1 MTGVPEGD
9 VMVWARRLW
18 FRLQTLFHRCRVAD
32 ELDDEIQFHLDQ
44 QIAENI
50 AAGMSGEEATRRA
63 RIKFGGIELA
73 KQECRDARGVP
84 LLETVWLDAR
94 YALRTLRKSPSFTA
108 VAVLTLALGIGA
120 NTAVFSVVNGLVLR
134 SLPVER
140 PNELIFLENA
150 RYGPGQSFPNYKDLR
165 DGNHTFA
172 GLVGYRIA
180 PMEMETDTGPQR
192 IWGYLATG
200 NYFDVL
206 GVHPVLGRFFNQSE
220 DRHPGGNPYAVLSY
234 SAWRSR
240 FGADPAIVG
249 KTIRLNRL
257 PYTVLGVAPP
267 DFHGTELFYWPE
279 VWVPMMM
286 EPRIESNAWLDER
299 DTWNTWIVG
308 RLKPKVSP
316 TQAEADLNAVAAEM
330 ARQFPDV
337 NGDLHFKVTKPG
349 LIGNTVGTPA
359 KAFALGVLVLAALV
373 LLAACTNLA
382 SMFTAR
388 ATDRLRELAVRL
400 AIGAGRGRVVRQ
412 VLTET
417 LLLSLVGGGAGYVLA
432 AFLARALSRWRAP
445 MDFPVQFDVEPDW
458 RVFLFALASAII
470 AGALFGS
477 APAWRVSRIDPNA
490 ALRGASTAW
499 GRGRLA
505 LRDLL
510 VVVQVALCFVLV
522 SASFLALQGLQQ
534 ALEMNLGFRP
544 QQVATAAFELNLA
557 GYTPERG
564 RAFQQQALQAIQQLP
579 GVQSA
584 AYSNSVPLS
593 IDQSHTGVFP
603 ADKTDLQPSDRIGV
617 AFYQVSPGF
626 FATMGTKLLAGR
638 EFTWHD
644 DTKSPQVAIVNLA
657 FARRILHNPDA
668 VGKHF
673 RGGVLGPFAEVIGVV
688 EDGKYESLT
697 ESPEPV
703 VFWSIL
709 QSYNSTTTVEVKSAL
724 PATQMVAE
732 IRQAI
737 ARLDPELP
745 LYGVGSLEQMLG
757 FAFFPT
763 RAAAIALSAFGI
775 LAIMLA
781 TTGIHGLVAYA
792 VSRRTHEIG
801 IRMAIGARPGE
812 VLRLVLGKTAA
823 LLVLGSLVGLT
834 LALAVGQA
842 ISSVVYEM
850 QPRDPLVILSAW
862 IAIALLGL
870 FASWSPAR
878 RAMRVDPMVALRY
891 E

>member
-1 MTGVPEGD
+1 MNGGHAGEG
-9 VMVWARRLW
+9 
-18 FRLQTLFHRCRVAD
+18 FR
-32 ELDDEIQFHLDQ
+32 
-44 QIAENI
+44 
-50 AAGMSGEEATRRA
+50 TRRA
-63 RIKFGGIELA
+63 GARGLGSLGSLHESCQHVHSAGYRPAARTRGSPCYWRGSRPRRASGLDRDPPAFPSGRRRRLRARSVPGSGPEPLAGAHGLPCAIRRRAGLARVPVCFGQRDHRGGPFWFCSCVA
-73 KQECRDARGVP
+73 GFQDRPECRSAGS
-84 LLETVWLDAR
+84 LD
-94 YALRTLRKSPSFTA
+94 
-108 VAVLTLALGIGA
+108 GM
-120 NTAVFSVVNGLVLR
+120 
-134 SLPVER
+134 
-140 PNELIFLENA
+140 
-150 RYGPGQSFPNYKDLR
+150 GQ
-165 DGNHTFA
+165 
-172 GLVGYRIA
+172 
-180 PMEMETDTGPQR
+180 
-192 IWGYLATG
+192 
-200 NYFDVL
+200 
-206 GVHPVLGRFFNQSE
+206 
-220 DRHPGGNPYAVLSY
+220 
-234 SAWRSR
+234 
-240 FGADPAIVG
+240 
-249 KTIRLNRL
+249 
-257 PYTVLGVAPP
+257 
-267 DFHGTELFYWPE
+267 
-279 VWVPMMM
+279 
-286 EPRIESNAWLDER
+286 
-299 DTWNTWIVG
+299 
-308 RLKPKVSP
+308 
-316 TQAEADLNAVAAEM
+316 
-330 ARQFPDV
+330 
-337 NGDLHFKVTKPG
+337 
-349 LIGNTVGTPA
+349 
-359 KAFALGVLVLAALV
+359 
-373 LLAACTNLA
+373 
-382 SMFTAR
+382 R
-388 ATDRLRELAVRL
+388 A
-400 AIGAGRGRVVRQ
+400 
-412 VLTET
+412 
-417 LLLSLVGGGAGYVLA
+417 
-432 AFLARALSRWRAP
+432 
-445 MDFPVQFDVEPDW
+445 
-458 RVFLFALASAII
+458 
-470 AGALFGS
+470 
-477 APAWRVSRIDPNA
+477 
-490 ALRGASTAW
+490 
-499 GRGRLA
+499 LA

-878 RAMRVDPMVALRY
+878 RAMRVDPLVALRY